1 MSKKT
6 EILSY
11 QPTEPL
17 CRVSID
23 NTGFQLIAM
32 YPTINRDNAYS
43 ILDKTNQ
50 IILSDTECA
59 ITVRRSRKPSDYWQ
73 SYFINRG
80 YFSPEEAFI
89 LTHYAIEATRAIPL
103 DYQEINPGLITLV
116 SIVSSEKMP
125 FGAKHQAIN
134 AIAELG
140 LNSASD
146 PDRHYAVNQL
156 FDLYMVSPPR
166 IARHIKQVQSG
177 QP

>member
-17 CRVSID
+17 CRVVID
-23 NTGFQLIAM
+23 NTGFGLIAM
-32 YPTINRDNAYS
+32 YPAINRDNAFS
-43 ILDKTNQ
+43 ILNKTSQ

-59 ITVRRSRKPSDYWQ
+59 VTIRRSKKPSDYWQ
-73 SYFINRG
+73 SYFIGRDI
-80 YFSPEEAFI
+80 FSPEEAFI

-103 DYQEINPGLITLV
+103 DYQEINPGLKTLV
-116 SIVSSEKMP
+116 SIVSSDKMP

-140 LNSASD
+140 LKSDSD
-146 PDRHYAVNQL
+146 PDRNYAVNQL
-156 FDLYMVSPPR
+156 FDLYGPNPPR
-166 IARHIKQVQSG
+166 IARHIKQVLYGKQ
-177 QP
+177 